1 MSRHERQIEIP
12 RLGIVDLKGITN
24 KNEKRV
30 LACLPEVLQ
39 EFPDFH
45 QERVNIQD
53 VYALSLN
60 LLPPRY
66 TQAFSIVLKEPV
78 SEEEVREAV
87 RQAVRRVQGNPK

>member
-1 MSRHERQIEIP
+1 MSAHNRQIEIP
-12 RLGIVDLKGITN
+12 GLGVVDLNGITN
-24 KNEKRV
+24 RNEKRV

-39 EFPDFH
+39 EFSDFG

-78 SEEEVREAV
+78 TEAEVREAI
-87 RQAVRRVQGNPK
+87 RQAIDRVQKNPK